1 MRMLTLEEIES
12 ELAHASDL
20 PDSVTVGEHFS
31 QSFIMTAIS
40 RNQKAFAFIDGH
52 VHIRHWDWVEEDGQE
67 VKRMVYTDAETMT
80 IKEFLEA
87 LE

>member
-1 MRMLTLEEIES
+1 MRMLTLEEIEN
-12 ELAHASDL
+12 ELAYASDL

-40 RNQKAFAFIDGH
+40 RNQKAFALIGGH
-52 VHIRHWDWVEEDGQE
+52 VHIRHWDWVEVDGHEEKQ
-67 VKRMVYTDAETMT
+67 MVYTDAETMT